1 MIKTKYSFI
10 LFILFIHYTF
20 SNEIIEINTKSSFE
34 EIKTKY
40 GIVLYDK
47 RNTIESDRSYCNSYY
62 IQMSNLKNL
71 SNVNFPELRK
81 KYEKFKVTFLLEQSD
96 KVKINFIE
104 FDNRICY
111 LILTEIL
118 YNAGYI
124 NKKIC
129 VFDNEENIVYLGG
142 DDFINKNLK
151 KFIFYSNDTFTQLI
165 ANSSSYKITHNI
177 NFMDF
182 ISYFTFDL
190 IINELILGNKN
201 KNIIVASNKFYKN
214 ASEKY
219 NITFKLKNK
228 IIKLGVVNNGN
239 IYSDSF
245 FNNFYYSEYNLEKN
259 EFIFYLSPSKYN
271 DNIVTETNNEM
282 MYKTNNVSI
291 IIYFFIVLSISYA
304 VISRNKKRKNEE
316 YPIDI
321 SDVY

>member
-165 ANSSSYKITHNI
+165 ANSSSYEITQNI

>member
-20 SNEIIEINTKSSFE
+20 SNEIIEINIKSSIE

-81 KYEKFKVTFLLEQSD
+81 KYEKFKVTFFLEQSD

-165 ANSSSYKITHNI
+165 ANSSSYEITHNI

-245 FNNFYYSEYNLEKN
+245 FNNFYFSEYNLEKN

-304 VISRNKKRKNEE
+304 VISRKKKRKNEE

>member
-20 SNEIIEINTKSSFE
+20 SNEIIEINIKSSIE

-124 NKKIC
+124 YKKIC

-165 ANSSSYKITHNI
+165 ANSSSYEITQNI

-245 FNNFYYSEYNLEKN
+245 FNNFYFSEYNLEKN

>member
-165 ANSSSYKITHNI
+165 ANSSSYEITHNI

-245 FNNFYYSEYNLEKN
+245 FNNFYYSE
-259 EFIFYLSPSKYN
+259 
-271 DNIVTETNNEM
+271 
-282 MYKTNNVSI
+282 
-291 IIYFFIVLSISYA
+291 
-304 VISRNKKRKNEE
+304 
-316 YPIDI
+316 
-321 SDVY
+321 

>member
-47 RNTIESDRSYCNSYY
+47 RNTFESDRSYCNSYY
-62 IQMSNLKNL
+62 IQMSNLKDL

-165 ANSSSYKITHNI
+165 ANSSSHDITQNI